1 MRHAERQREENQRPG
16 ALWPDISP
24 ANTTPDGCVQF
35 TPVV

>member
-24 ANTTPDGCVQF
+24 ANTTSADVFNSPR
-35 TPVV
+35 